1 MRPPELPS
9 FPSAPPRG
17 PVLVV
22 APHPDDEIIG
32 PGGTLLL
39 HVAQGDPVSI
49 VTVFDG
55 AQGDPGG
62 KFPREG
68 YAARRAAE
76 TARVADEWL
85 GGAGVTALG
94 FPDGLG
100 EEDVDK
106 VFGGLPSDPEEKR
119 RALVAGLASRLE
131 ARVEAARPRTVY
143 YPWSGEF
150 HPDHWVTGAAFESLV
165 ANRPDLLGGVDV
177 MGYEVWST
185 LLAETVVDVTA
196 VIERKL
202 DAIRSYETQCAYV
215 DYAEVI
221 RGLNLHRGTLLPGND
236 VRFGEA
242 FRGRYSESGT

>member
-1 MRPPELPS
+1 MKPPELPA
-9 FPSAPPRG
+9 FVATPPAG

-39 HVAQGDPVSI
+39 HAERGDAISI

-55 AQGDPGG
+55 AQGDPDG

-68 YAARRAAE
+68 YVERRAAE
-76 TARVADEWL
+76 TARVAADWL
-85 GGAGVTALG
+85 GGAGVTAFS

-106 VFGGLPSDPEEKR
+106 VFGGLPDDPEEKR
-119 RALVAGLASRLE
+119 RALVAGLASHLQ
-131 ARVEAARPRTVY
+131 ARVEATSPRTVY

-150 HPDHWVTGAAFESLV
+150 HPDHWITGAAMESLV
-165 ANRPDLLGGVDV
+165 ANRPDLFEGVSV

-185 LLAETVVDVTA
+185 LLAETVVDVST

-215 DYAEVI
+215 EYAEVI
-221 RGLNLHRGTLLPGND
+221 RGLNLHRGTLLPGNEA
-236 VRFGEA
+236 RHAEA
-242 FRGRYSESGT
+242 FRGHYVGGKA